1 LNGEDREEDRKNN
14 EQKKLFHFVDNSYSI
29 IRTFH
34 KTLQRLLKVI
44 YEVILVTPYYP
55 GLTTLYSRV
64 FFNTAIYSGVYVL
77 SGLLEAAIPASSST
91 ERRRIVPIT
100 SKNKTTAIP

>member
-34 KTLQRLLKVI
+34 KTLQDLLKVN
-44 YEVILVTPYYP
+44 YEVILVTSLLSQLYY
-55 GLTTLYSRV
+55 
-64 FFNTAIYSGVYVL
+64 I
-77 SGLLEAAIPASSST
+77 I
-91 ERRRIVPIT
+91 
-100 SKNKTTAIP
+100 